1 VAELHDLFLKND
13 AIMDDQS
20 ICNEVVIFLDLDVID
35 GRGLASLDGLDFEWR
50 NQSFSIS
57 KFLDSDSQTLLIPYP
72 PKTAFSSQARSSRY
86 CIFILGVSA

>member
-50 NQSFSIS
+50 DRPQSLNS
-57 KFLDSDSQTLLIPYP
+57 KN
-72 PKTAFSSQARSSRY
+72 
-86 CIFILGVSA
+86 FIV